1 MLLFDSSLRGYFAVI
16 FGVEMQ
22 FFRAL
27 FLEIWLGKAVFPIV
41 IFGNLDLKNT
51 FPVVIFGTFE
61 WKNNNSGQ
69 FYENS
74 IPKFSLQKFSDLE
87 QVVLFWRESVD
98 VGHF

>member
-27 FLEIWLGKAVFPIV
+27 FLEIWLGKAIFPIV

-69 FYENS
+69 FYEN
-74 IPKFSLQKFSDLE
+74 
-87 QVVLFWRESVD
+87 
-98 VGHF
+98 

>member
-27 FLEIWLGKAVFPIV
+27 FLEIWIGKAVFPIV

-51 FPVVIFGTFE
+51 FPVVIFGTCE
-61 WKNNNSGQ
+61 WRNNNSGQ

-74 IPKFSLQKFSDLE
+74 IPKFSL
-87 QVVLFWRESVD
+87 
-98 VGHF
+98 

>member
-51 FPVVIFGTFE
+51 FPVVIF
-61 WKNNNSGQ
+61 
-69 FYENS
+69 
-74 IPKFSLQKFSDLE
+74 
-87 QVVLFWRESVD
+87 
-98 VGHF
+98 